1 MIHSQQKNS
10 LLSSQISNINV
21 ENEKVMFFFSRT
33 CFLYFDRAKEFSP
46 DSSTVLL
53 FELAV
58 PSLAVAAAATL
69 NASGI

>member
-1 MIHSQQKNS
+1 M
-10 LLSSQISNINV
+10 
-21 ENEKVMFFFSRT
+21 
-33 CFLYFDRAKEFSP
+33 FLYFDRAKEFSP
-46 DSSTVLL
+46 DSSTALL